1 MKKYEFQNLFCI
13 YSLGPIK
20 YITQNK
26 NDLIQNTCVKDV
38 FLHIEQ
44 YFMKLDNGI
53 YLALTHRTMVH
64 QIKKNNGGI
73 VCAIKIVNGK
83 TSINK
88 LKEYFFEKTA
98 CSKCEKKENCKFYN
112 LFSKKTESRDQ
123 YIVIFMKLKNR

>member
-44 YFMKLDNGI
+44 YFTKLDNGI
-53 YLALTHRTMVH
+53 YIALTHRTMID
-64 QIKKNNGGI
+64 QIKKNNGKI
-73 VCAIKIVNGK
+73 VCKIQIGCHK

-98 CSKCEKKENCKFYN
+98 CPKCEKRERCKFYN
-112 LFSKKTESRDQ
+112 LFSKKTESRNQ
-123 YIVIFMKLKNR
+123 YFVIFMKLKNR